1 MKNRNPEPPTGEQSG
16 LSSSSLDPAPPR
28 REPAAGASSSGRP
41 NLVIAIVPVLL
52 VLVTFLFWY
61 QTWFGRRLSDAE
73 LGKYLSDT
81 SKPRET
87 QHALS
92 QLAEQMA
99 RGDPAVRQWYPRV
112 VALSGNKESG
122 LRVMAAWVMGQ
133 DNRSEEFHTALKPLL
148 DDPDPMVRRNAALA
162 LVRFG
167 DSSGRAELRA
177 MLQPYPLTAPQAG
190 KVIFRLKERDSVG
203 PGSIVARIQVEGSPR
218 IDVHSPLSGTVER
231 RLVEDESAVR
241 AGEQIAILAPGEGQV
256 WECLRALYFV
266 GTEEDLPDVERFV
279 RQPRPGPS
287 ADGWPTDIPDRI
299 QQQAALTAQAIRQRA
314 QE

>member
-1 MKNRNPEPPTGEQSG
+1 MNDPSLTGSAPTKRNF
-16 LSSSSLDPAPPR
+16 A
-28 REPAAGASSSGRP
+28 
-41 NLVIAIVPVLL
+41 IAVVPVLL

-61 QTWFGRRLSDAE
+61 QTWFGRRLSDADM
-73 LGKYLSDT
+73 GKYLADT
-81 SKPRET
+81 SAPRKT

-92 QLAEQMA
+92 QLAERVA
-99 RGDPAVRQWYPRV
+99 RGDPAARQWYPQV
-112 VALSGNKESG
+112 VALSRNKEPG

-133 DNRSEEFHTALKPLL
+133 DNKSQEFHPALKRLL
-148 DDPDPMVRRNAALA
+148 DDLDPMVRGNAALG

-167 DSSGRAELRA
+167 DASGRAELRA

-203 PGSIVARIQVEGSPR
+203 PGSIVARIEVDASQGV
-218 IDVHSPLSGTVER
+218 DVHSPLSGLLER
-231 RLVEDESAVR
+231 RLVEDEAAVK

-266 GTEEDLPDVERFV
+266 GSEEDLPDVERFA
-279 RQPRPGPS
+279 RQPRLRQPTDKP
-287 ADGWPTDIPDRI
+287 GWPTDMSDRVRE
-299 QQQAALTAQAIRQRA
+299 QAALTAQAIRQRA